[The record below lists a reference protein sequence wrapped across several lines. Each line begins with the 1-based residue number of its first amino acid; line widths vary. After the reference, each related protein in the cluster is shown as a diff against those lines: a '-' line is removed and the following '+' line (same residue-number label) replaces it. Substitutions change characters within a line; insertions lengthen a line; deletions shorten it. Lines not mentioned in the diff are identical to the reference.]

1 MKFKSDIE
9 VQAGLKDSSGSNG
22 TTGQIL
28 SSNGTTVSWV
38 PPGASF
44 ASDVQNEV
52 KAGVAIGK
60 GQAVY
65 VTSADGTNIIVGL
78 ASNTSEATS
87 SKTLGLL
94 DATVAANG
102 FANVIQIG
110 RLEGLNTSAATIGD
124 PVWLG
129 TGGNLIYGLANKP
142 YAPAHLVYI
151 GVVTRVN
158 VNNGEIFISVQNGF
172 ELKEIHDV
180 DLVSTAPTNNDILA
194 FEGGSVNLWKNKT
207 IPAVLGYIPADD
219 ANVVHRTGDESIAGF
234 KTFTNNIYTNST
246 GSANV
251 IEIQRS
257 GSFRGRI
264 STESDGF
271 GLYATAVGAAQR
283 YGLRFDYGDSNFVA
297 TYAGDPNS
305 PKFYVSSSSTVTSNS
320 FYAPI
325 YYDNNN
331 TAYYLDPA
339 SSSNLY
345 NVTANQFVKSGGTSS
360 QFLKADGSVDSS
372 IYVPTSTT
380 ITINGVTQ
388 DLSVNRSWTVTAPET
403 DTLQTVTNRGATT
416 SILSTFSGGISVDGL
431 SYVTNNGY
439 FRSGTQGFRWNDS
452 SGNYNNVIMR
462 DNGTTWFRNY
472 IETPDSVRAP
482 IFYDYNNTAYYG
494 DFASTSNFNKLLL
507 NSENSFNT
515 TTPGLT
521 SYGLTLMGGTSD
533 YANGV
538 VWTWGNTNAQAGVYV
553 QSSGAYGT
561 KMYFATTDSFA
572 TGSKTGMSMDHNGTV
587 LVTRSYLQSDSSLRA
602 PIFYD
607 SNNTGY
613 YLDPNSTSNLY
624 SATFAG
630 LVQVAGTGGNYNEGI
645 RLTSGTGSW
654 SNIQFGANTSGA
666 GTQANQWIVG
676 KRPDGLF
683 VMSLAGNQDG
693 GSRFLIQ
700 QDGRV
705 QSPVYYDGNNTNFYL
720 DLDGT
725 SEINKVYY
733 NSNMVSRNY
742 GIGQIGV
749 YASTRYQAVF
759 SMGES
764 YVLPADGTTTGN
776 LYGLTWSH
784 PNAGGVAGNLNTHGL
799 LALENGTWLA
809 SLTGSTRARDDMRA
823 PIFYDNNNTGYYVNP
838 ASTSNFNSLD
848 LNAASTFTGGL
859 SIVRSGGGSD
869 PYGVLGV
876 SCPSGDN
883 YSYIG
888 MTRNGIIGLG
898 MGIDTSNNFWIGGTG
913 GGFNAVRTS
922 TNILINSGGVQS
934 PIFYDLNNTAN
945 YLDPNGTSNL
955 YIMKTSEYRGN
966 ANVGGTGEATWH
978 PAGIYCGSTMW
989 QYGDMYKNNSSIYD
1003 IYNGFANSS
1012 LRAPIFYDNND
1023 TAYYLDPAS
1032 TSNIRN
1038 TVISAT
1044 SGVVGLTVNHSGTNG
1059 STGSKFNAAGSG
1071 NTYGAITATFDACNY
1086 GTGIKIVTGLYS
1098 TSLGAMQ
1105 FFNSSTAVGTI
1116 TCTTTSTAYNTSSDY
1131 RLKENI
1137 VPMESSIIRL
1147 KELSPCRF
1155 NFINEPSKVVDGFI
1169 AHEVQE
1175 IIPEAVTGVKDE
1187 LDYDGTP
1194 KYQGIDQSKIV
1205 PLLTAALQEAI
1216 SKIEEL
1222 ENRLSILE
1230 NK

>member
-65 VTSADGTNIIVGL
+65 VTSANGTNIIVGL
-78 ASNTSEATS
+78 ASNTLEATS

-158 VNNGEIFISVQNGF
+158 TNNGEIFISVQNGF

-219 ANVVHRTGDESIAGF
+219 ANVVHKTGDESIAGF

-339 SSSNLY
+339 STSNLY
-345 NVTANQFVKSGGTSS
+345 GLTVNQSISGSVTGSASNLSGSINFATSGISSMKVNDTRYWVTDPNAPGNYFQALTMGNGSDFTQIGVNSS
-360 QFLKADGSVDSS
+360 QEMYFRFNGSGNIWNTVLSS
-372 IYVPTSTT
+372 NNYSSFAVPLSRT

-388 DLSVNRSWTVTAPET
+388 DLSANRSWTVTAVET
-403 DTLQTVTNRGATT
+403 DTLATVTARGNTT
-416 SILSTFSGGISVDGL
+416 GDKILSTYNS
-431 SYVTNNGY
+431 
-439 FRSGTQGFRWNDS
+439 S
-452 SGNYNNVIMR
+452 SGIAN
-462 DNGTTWFRNY
+462 
-472 IETPDSVRAP
+472 
-482 IFYDYNNTAYYG
+482 
-494 DFASTSNFNKLLL
+494 
-507 NSENSFNT
+507 NSFNT
-515 TTPGLT
+515 TKTVLGNIQ
-521 SYGLTLMGGTSD
+521 MNNGG
-533 YANGV
+533 GV
-538 VWTWGNTNAQAGVYV
+538 SGNNNQAAITFQGSNINEAQAGIYV
-553 QSSGAYGT
+553 SNNGSTGT
-561 KMYFATTDSFA
+561 AMGFATTDSYA
-572 TGSKTGMSMDHNGTV
+572 TGPQLFLYGLNDGTTIFPRSYSQANGSFRAPVFYDSNDTTYYTDLASTSQNATRQRGGTV
-587 LVTRSYLQSDSSLRA
+587 YGPNTTWGAYLLVGGNGRTSYIDNALTASVCATDGNIHIDAGSAKSTYFNWYDGSSIIFGNGAEAQIGTMNSSGDLTVNSSSRA

-613 YLDPNSTSNLY
+613 YLDP
-624 SATFAG
+624 
-630 LVQVAGTGGNYNEGI
+630 
-645 RLTSGTGSW
+645 
-654 SNIQFGANTSGA
+654 
-666 GTQANQWIVG
+666 
-676 KRPDGLF
+676 
-683 VMSLAGNQDG
+683 
-693 GSRFLIQ
+693 
-700 QDGRV
+700 
-705 QSPVYYDGNNTNFYL
+705 
-720 DLDGT
+720 
-725 SEINKVYY
+725 
-733 NSNMVSRNY
+733 
-742 GIGQIGV
+742 
-749 YASTRYQAVF
+749 
-759 SMGES
+759 
-764 YVLPADGTTTGN
+764 
-776 LYGLTWSH
+776 
-784 PNAGGVAGNLNTHGL
+784 
-799 LALENGTWLA
+799 
-809 SLTGSTRARDDMRA
+809 
-823 PIFYDNNNTGYYVNP
+823 
-838 ASTSNFNSLD
+838 ASTSNI
-848 LNAASTFTGGL
+848 NAITIGSASTVYNGL

-888 MTRNGIIGLG
+888 MTRNGVIGLG

-934 PIFYDLNNTAN
+934 PVFYDLNNTGYYVDPSSTSYMNIIQAAN
-945 YLDPNGTSNL
+945 RVFAGWDSGQSGSISCNNWFRTNGTTGWYNESYAGGWYMVDSSWVRSYNDKGV
-955 YIMKTSEYRGN
+955 YTGGIMQS
-966 ANVGGTGEATWH
+966 ADSH
-978 PAGIYCGSTMW
+978 
-989 QYGDMYKNNSSIYD
+989 
-1003 IYNGFANSS
+1003 
-1012 LRAPIFYDNND
+1012 RAPVFYDLND
-1023 TAYYLDPAS
+1023 TGYYLDPAS

-1038 TVISAT
+1038 ITVNSTSAT
-1044 SGVVGLTVNHSGTNG
+1044 IGLTVNHSNSNG
-1059 STGSKFNAAGSG
+1059 VAGSKFVGATG
-1071 NTYGAITATFDACNY
+1071 NSYGAITTQIDISNY
-1086 GTGIKIVTGLYS
+1086 GTGIKITNQNS
-1098 TSLGAMQ
+1098 TYANSAMQ
-1105 FFNSSTAVGTI
+1105 FFWNTTQVGGI
-1116 TCTTTSTAYNTSSDY
+1116 SINTTSTTYATSSDY
-1131 RLKENI
+1131 RLKEN
-1137 VPMESSIIRL
+1137 VTPMTSSVERL

-1155 NFINEPSKVVDGFI
+1155 NFISDPSKIVDGFI

-1175 IIPEAVTGVKDE
+1175 VIPEAVTGVKDE
-1187 LDYDGTP
+1187 LDYDGSP

-1205 PLLTAALQEAI
+1205 PLLTSALQEAI
-1216 SKIEEL
+1216 LKIEEL